1 MVGFNK
7 QTVAFIEATDE
18 IKKRG
23 LAKHG
28 QICNQIDLKRWQYDQ
43 IRIGRKVPSL
53 EILEKL
59 KTLYPVSVE
68 IIERNLEKSEMDHIN
83 SDSQLLKS
91 LKDIISAK
99 DEIIRMK
106 DDKIDQLE
114 KDLESSILA
123 HAETLKRLY
132 SEDEIDEEIRK
143 RQNELNMINKKK
155 GK

>member
-28 QICNQIDLKRWQYDQ
+28 QICNEIGLKRWQYDQ

-53 EILEKL
+53 EVLEKL
-59 KTLYPVSVE
+59 KTLYPVSVG
-68 IIERNLEKSEMDHIN
+68 IIERNLEKDEMDHIN

-106 DDKIDQLE
+106 DEKIKQLE
-114 KDLESSILA
+114 KDLQNSIET
-123 HAETLKRLY
+123 HADTLKRLY
-132 SEDEIDEEIRK
+132 SEDEIDDEIQK
-143 RQNELNMINKKK
+143 RLKELAELDKKK
-155 GK
+155 RK

>member
-28 QICNQIDLKRWQYDQ
+28 EICNKIGLKRWQYDQ

-53 EILEKL
+53 EVLEKL

-91 LKDIISAK
+91 LMDIISAK

>member
-1 MVGFNK
+1 MADLNK
-7 QTVAFIEATDE
+7 LTVQFIEATDYL
-18 IKKRG
+18 KSMKG
-23 LAKHG
+23 LKHY
-28 QICNQIDLKRWQYDQ
+28 QIAQLLNLERPKYDQ
-43 IRIGRKVPSL
+43 IRTGRRKPSGM
-53 EILEKL
+53 EIKILTDKYNELSSFFKENDYSKNDNTKEDREL
-59 KTLYPVSVE
+59 V
-68 IIERNLEKSEMDHIN
+68 
-83 SDSQLLKS
+83 KS

-99 DEIIRMK
+99 DEIIKMK

-114 KDLESSILA
+114 KDLEISILA

>member
-1 MVGFNK
+1 MVVFNK

-28 QICNQIDLKRWQYDQ
+28 EICNKVGLKRWQYDQ

-68 IIERNLEKSEMDHIN
+68 IIERNLEKSETDHIN

-106 DDKIDQLE
+106 DEKIDQLE

-132 SEDEIDEEIRK
+132 TDEEIEKEIRK

>member
-1 MVGFNK
+1 
-7 QTVAFIEATDE
+7 
-18 IKKRG
+18 

>member
-1 MVGFNK
+1 
-7 QTVAFIEATDE
+7 
-18 IKKRG
+18 
-23 LAKHG
+23 
-28 QICNQIDLKRWQYDQ
+28 
-43 IRIGRKVPSL
+43 
-53 EILEKL
+53 
-59 KTLYPVSVE
+59 
-68 IIERNLEKSEMDHIN
+68 
-83 SDSQLLKS
+83 
-91 LKDIISAK
+91 
-99 DEIIRMK
+99 MK